1 MPIPNVML
9 NNVIKASA
17 SYSEYLAKST
27 GSTPAKATGRGK
39 GLLTKDGVEFAMKK
53 VSIPKRKRYQTVTE
67 EIGRSEEAIDDEV
80 DSEGIDEKE
89 VVPLARRKF
98 TGDSIGKEAHQ
109 ETGVV
114 EEGPG
119 EGSSV
124 TLEVP
129 DVQTFKSTNKGVGMS
144 LEVLDEPSN
153 ESSSSSFDSELA
165 IEDISSDDEVTEK
178 ADEDVEKVDTVFD
191 KSDGV
196 KIADVEKDSDAQ
208 VAEEQPV
215 GQQTRDEE
223 HGANIEPT
231 RVAQADV

>member
-1 MPIPNVML
+1 MTMINRCLTGKRRAGLCSWNCGSVRPILPPFSLPTLFYRNVYTL
-9 NNVIKASA
+9 
-17 SYSEYLAKST
+17 
-27 GSTPAKATGRGK
+27 
-39 GLLTKDGVEFAMKK
+39 
-53 VSIPKRKRYQTVTE
+53 PKLSVTE
-67 EIGRSEEAIDDEV
+67 EIGRSPERKNDDEV

-114 EEGPG
+114 EEGPVKDHLG
-119 EGSSV
+119 V
-124 TLEVP
+124 NTAKFT

-178 ADEDVEKVDTVFD
+178 VDEDVEKVDTVFD

-208 VAEEQPV
+208 VAEDTTSC
-215 GQQTRDEE
+215 GKTD
-223 HGANIEPT
+223 
-231 RVAQADV
+231 